1 MAAISAI
8 SKQRIDEVPA
18 AGSLRSDGLWHRQ
31 TEKPMAFAIN
41 GKFTSQAV
49 TGVQRVAYELTRA
62 MQMSATPGNE
72 LEVFVPRNV
81 VEPGTQLK
89 RKRCFPWLRGT
100 LWEQITLPVAARGRT
115 LLNLCNTNP
124 LLKRGQIVMVHDMAI
139 YDVPQGFSRKFRLW
153 YRVCFGMLRRME
165 PVLLTVSAYSK
176 MRICHHL
183 KVDESRVTVIT
194 PGADHLDRIV
204 SDPAVMARLE
214 LAKDAY
220 CVIVGSL
227 DPRKNLQ
234 RVLEAI
240 DKLGHLNDVKFV
252 IVGGRNKRIFSSE
265 ERALRTDSSQIVWA
279 GFVSDGELKSLYE
292 NAACLVFPSLY
303 EGFGL
308 PPLEAMYCGCP
319 VIASSRTSIP
329 EACGDAAMY
338 CDATSADDIAAKI
351 SQMMADADLRQHYR
365 NRGMAHAREFRWEHS
380 ARQVLQILYGH
391 AGAPLPELA
400 PSASA
405 S

>member
-1 MAAISAI
+1 M
-8 SKQRIDEVPA
+8 R
-18 AGSLRSDGLWHRQ
+18 
-31 TEKPMAFAIN
+31 FAIN
-41 GKFTSQAV
+41 GKFTSQTV

-62 MQMSATPGNE
+62 MQMSATPGDE
-72 LEVFVPRNV
+72 PDVFVPQNV
-81 VEPGTQLK
+81 VEPGAQLK

-100 LWEQITLPVAARGRT
+100 LWEQITLPIAARGMM

-124 LLKRGQIVMVHDMAI
+124 IFKRGQVVMVHDMAI

-153 YRVCFGMLRRME
+153 YRICFAMLPRMA
-165 PVLLTVSAYSK
+165 PLILTVSTYSK
-176 MRICHHL
+176 KRICFHL
-183 KVDESRVTVIT
+183 KVDESRVTVVT
-194 PGADHLDRIV
+194 PGADHLDRVV
-204 SDPAVMARLE
+204 SDPAVMRRLE
-214 LAKDAY
+214 LVRDAY

-234 RVLEAI
+234 RVLEAT
-240 DKLGHLNDVKFV
+240 DKLGHLKDVKFV
-252 IVGGRNKRIFSSE
+252 IVGGRNKRVFSGE
-265 ERALRTDSSQIVWA
+265 NMALRTCPSQIVWA

-319 VIASSRTSIP
+319 VIASSRTSMP

-351 SQMMADADLRQHYR
+351 SQMMADTELRQRYR
-365 NRGMAHAREFRWEHS
+365 TMGVTHAREFRWEYS
-380 ARQVLQILYGH
+380 ARKVLQLLYGH
-391 AGAPLPELA
+391 AGEQLSDLA
-400 PSASA
+400 PGASA

>member
-1 MAAISAI
+1 M
-8 SKQRIDEVPA
+8 P
-18 AGSLRSDGLWHRQ
+18 
-31 TEKPMAFAIN
+31 FAIN
-41 GKFTSQAV
+41 GKFTSQPV

-62 MQMSATPGNE
+62 MQMRALPSDE
-72 LEVFVPRNV
+72 LEVFVPENV
-81 VEPGTQLK
+81 LEPGAFLK
-89 RKRCFPWLRGT
+89 RLRRFPWLRGT
-100 LWEQITLPVAARGRT
+100 LWEQITLPLAARGKT

-124 LLKRGQIVMVHDMAI
+124 LFKRGQVVMVHDMAV
-139 YDVPQGFSRKFRLW
+139 YDVPLGFSRKFRMW
-153 YRVCFGMLRRME
+153 YRLCFSILPRMQ
-165 PVLLTVSAYSK
+165 PVILTVSGYSK

-183 KVDESRVTVIT
+183 KVDESRVAVIH
-194 PGADHLDRIV
+194 PGADHLDRVV
-204 SDPAVMARLE
+204 SDSAVLDRLG
-214 LAKDAY
+214 LAKDTY

-234 RVLEAI
+234 RVLEAV
-240 DKLGHLNDVKFV
+240 DKLWHLPEVKFV
-252 IVGGRNKRIFSSE
+252 IVGGKNTRIFNSDE
-265 ERALRTDSSQIVWA
+265 TKAPVNADQVLWA

-338 CDATSADDIAAKI
+338 CDATSAEDIADKI
-351 SQMMADADLRQHYR
+351 SSMMSDAELRQQYR
-365 NRGMAHAREFRWEHS
+365 MKGIAHAREFRWEYS
-380 ARQVLQILYGH
+380 AQKVLEILYGR
-391 AGAPLPELA
+391 AADRLPELA
-400 PSASA
+400 PSASV

>member
-1 MAAISAI
+1 MS
-8 SKQRIDEVPA
+8 
-18 AGSLRSDGLWHRQ
+18 
-31 TEKPMAFAIN
+31 FAIN

-62 MQMSATPGNE
+62 MQMSATPGGE
-72 LEVFVPRNV
+72 LDVFVPQNV
-81 VEPGTQLK
+81 VEPGTSLK

-100 LWEQITLPVAARGRT
+100 LWEQITLPIAARGMT

-124 LLKRGQIVMVHDMAI
+124 LFKRGQVVMVHDMAI

-153 YRVCFGMLRRME
+153 YRVCFAMLRRTE
-165 PVLLTVSAYSK
+165 PMILTVSAHSK

-194 PGADHLDRIV
+194 PGADHLDRVI
-204 SDPAVMARLE
+204 SNPAVMRRLN
-214 LAKDAY
+214 LVKDAY
-220 CVIVGSL
+220 CVVVGSL

-234 RVLEAI
+234 RVLDAT
-240 DKLGHLNDVKFV
+240 DRLGHLKDVKFV
-252 IVGGRNKRIFSSE
+252 IVGGRNQCIFNSE
-265 ERALRTDSSQIVWA
+265 EMELRTHSNQIVWA

-351 SQMMADADLRQHYR
+351 SRMMADAELRQRYR
-365 NRGMAHAREFRWEHS
+365 TIGVAHAREFRWEYS
-380 ARQVLQILYGH
+380 ASKVLQVLYGH
-391 AGAPLPELA
+391 AGGRLSDLA
-400 PSASA
+400 PSASVG
-405 S
+405 